1 MLKSLPYFRWCKIN
15 FRVSIFKGSLNTNTW
30 NQGIFLN
37 FGRITR
43 SWLIWLL
50 NTRRAPFQSAFWS
63 NLKQALKSLYD
74 TWKNKRQKKKK
85 KRKFGKAY
93 NVKLTNI
100 FTNVRAH
107 YFFGKTKTMIR
118 KKKTFKYILGILS
131 IFGKCLFPKS
141 HPLLCFFGSA
151 HFRLPPAFI
160 RHMSMKDC
168 QKLSRNDYYSRVN
181 MDVPLSFRI
190 M

>member
-1 MLKSLPYFRWCKIN
+1 MTSKHKESSISISVLVEPQASTKKFIWHLK
-15 FRVSIFKGSLNTNTW
+15 
-30 NQGIFLN
+30 
-37 FGRITR
+37 
-43 SWLIWLL
+43 
-50 NTRRAPFQSAFWS
+50 
-63 NLKQALKSLYD
+63 KQKA
-74 TWKNKRQKKKK
+74 KKKK
-85 KRKFGKAY
+85 KFEKTY

-100 FTNVRAH
+100 FTNARAH

-168 QKLSRNDYYSRVN
+168 QKLSRNDY
-181 MDVPLSFRI
+181 
-190 M
+190 

>member
-1 MLKSLPYFRWCKIN
+1 MTPEKT
-15 FRVSIFKGSLNTNTW
+15 KG
-30 NQGIFLN
+30 
-37 FGRITR
+37 
-43 SWLIWLL
+43 
-50 NTRRAPFQSAFWS
+50 
-63 NLKQALKSLYD
+63 
-74 TWKNKRQKKKK
+74 KKKK
-85 KRKFGKAY
+85 KKKFEKTY

-131 IFGKCLFPKS
+131 IFGKRLFPKS

-151 HFRLPPAFI
+151 HFRHPPVCI

-168 QKLSRNDYYSRVN
+168 QKLSRNDY
-181 MDVPLSFRI
+181 
-190 M
+190 